1 MTFTVLT
8 DRREQVRINA
18 DSALDLR
25 WLRER
30 ELPAVEEARE
40 DERVWE

>member
-8 DRREQVRINA
+8 SRHERVRIDA

-25 WLRER
+25 WIRER
-30 ELPAVEEARE
+30 ELPAVEEERE